1 MAAKKGPIPLRGAGT
16 KPPGSPF
23 QIAGEFA
30 AERGAPTVTSPH
42 SGASQA
48 SAHVE
53 PAPPPAPQVVA
64 PSQALTIPG
73 HTMIVAQEVLPPGD
87 EPITVGDYADR
98 IGALYSQAEQS
109 YVEIGRLL
117 AKAKERLPYGER
129 SQLVDRL
136 PFSSRTAYMLIQAA
150 NAIDAGLIDRKRAP
164 RSWANVYLLATFGDE
179 EREKAEEAGIIRP
192 DVKRAEILAF
202 RRRLNPRNDPQPDEF
217 ANLDPDAARA
227 ELEKLQ
233 AEEARL
239 RERIERLRAIVSE
252 K

>member
-1 MAAKKGPIPLRGAGT
+1 MAAKKAPIPLRGAGT

-23 QIAGEFA
+23 QIAGAFA
-30 AERGAPTVTSPH
+30 AERGAPTVTSTP
-42 SGASQA
+42 A
-48 SAHVE
+48 VE
-53 PAPPPAPQVVA
+53 NQTPPPIVPVAAHSLAKISDEVRTAPQEILV
-64 PSQALTIPG
+64 
-73 HTMIVAQEVLPPGD
+73 PGD
-87 EPITVGDYADR
+87 EPVTVGDYADK
-98 IGALYSQAEQS
+98 IGMLYSRAEES

-150 NAIDAGLIDRKRAP
+150 NAIDAGLIDRSKAP
-164 RSWANVYLLATFGDE
+164 RSWANVYLLASFSDD
-179 EREKAEEAGIIRP
+179 EREKAEEAGIVRP

-202 RRRLNPRNDPQPDEF
+202 RRRLKPKEAEERDEF
-217 ANLDPDAARA
+217 ADLDPESARA

-233 AEEARL
+233 AEEAKL
-239 RERIERLRAIVSE
+239 RERIERLRAFVTE